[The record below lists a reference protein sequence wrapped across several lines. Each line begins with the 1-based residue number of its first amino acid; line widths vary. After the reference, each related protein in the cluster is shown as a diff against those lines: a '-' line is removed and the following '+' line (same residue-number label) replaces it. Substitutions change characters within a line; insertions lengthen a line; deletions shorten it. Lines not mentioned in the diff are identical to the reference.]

1 MFQGNL
7 EPAAHRWLPQAQD
20 PGELRLRPEVRNSF
34 CFRHNTIIIGTPK
47 VLSSPIF
54 HRRTYSLLRHD
65 GGMGPGHRIRQRRKE
80 LDLTQ
85 MECASRIGIA
95 QASLSEIE
103 TGETRS
109 LRGTTLVG
117 LARVLKT
124 TTRWLMTGKGP
135 HEADAAL
142 SEQEEALLGIF
153 TQLSQQNRAAILA
166 AMQAMFRSQA
176 QDNEDGK

>member
-1 MFQGNL
+1 
-7 EPAAHRWLPQAQD
+7 
-20 PGELRLRPEVRNSF
+20 
-34 CFRHNTIIIGTPK
+34 
-47 VLSSPIF
+47 
-54 HRRTYSLLRHD
+54 
-65 GGMGPGHRIRQRRKE
+65 MGPGHRIRQRRKE